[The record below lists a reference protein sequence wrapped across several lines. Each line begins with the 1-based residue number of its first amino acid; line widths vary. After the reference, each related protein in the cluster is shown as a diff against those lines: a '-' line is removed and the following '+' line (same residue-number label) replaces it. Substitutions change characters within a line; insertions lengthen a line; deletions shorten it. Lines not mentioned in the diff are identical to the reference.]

1 VSHSGAS
8 NRKSL
13 PAELDARYRVPLVN
27 YFQRR
32 LGCRTDA
39 EDLTQEV
46 FLRLAN
52 WAEAEG
58 AEIADG
64 LIFTIAANLLR
75 DRARRAR
82 TRSSSRHVE
91 LGADDGLEGET
102 ALVDSLEPER
112 ILISREA
119 LAQVLSALDMV
130 GSRTR
135 DVFLLYR
142 FEGKKQREIAELF
155 GISVSAVEK
164 HIVKALKQVAAALVV
179 HDAD

>member
-1 VSHSGAS
+1 MSRSGTS

-13 PAELDARYRVPLVN
+13 SAELDARYRLPLIA

-32 LGCRTDA
+32 VGSRTDA

-52 WAEAEG
+52 WADAEG
-58 AEIADG
+58 VEIADG

-75 DRARRAR
+75 DRARRAKS
-82 TRSSSRHVE
+82 RSSNRHVE
-91 LGADDGLEGET
+91 LGGDEVFEGET
-102 ALVDSLEPER
+102 ALIDSLGPER
-112 ILISREA
+112 ILLSREA
-119 LAQVLSALDMV
+119 LAHVLSALDMV

-142 FEGKKQREIAELF
+142 FEGMKQREIAGLF

-164 HIVKALKQVAAALVV
+164 HIVKALKNLAAALVL